1 VRSRT
6 FAPYVG
12 GGLNIA
18 HASAS
23 AGTLSASAT
32 KAGLNLLGGTTF
44 KVKGEITPFAELR
57 GIVGG
62 GKQVVITGGIRF

>member
-1 VRSRT
+1 LK
-6 FAPYVG
+6 PYVG

-23 AGTLSASAT
+23 ALGTTASDT

-44 KVKGEITPFAELR
+44 KVKGQVVPFVEAR
-57 GIVGG
+57 GIIGG
-62 GKQVVITGGIRF
+62 GKQVMFAGGVRF